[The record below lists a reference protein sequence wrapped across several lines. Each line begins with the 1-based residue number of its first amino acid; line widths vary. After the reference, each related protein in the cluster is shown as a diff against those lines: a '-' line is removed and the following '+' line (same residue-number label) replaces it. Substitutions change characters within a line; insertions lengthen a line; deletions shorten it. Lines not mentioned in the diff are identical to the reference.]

1 MASITGIAHVELS
14 VRDLD
19 RSEHWYT
26 RLLEMQ
32 RVFEGRDAER
42 GLVSRALYEPRSKF
56 VLGLMQHD
64 ANTGETFAP
73 QRTGL
78 DHLSFYVTDRDELR
92 AWERR
97 LDELGIDYS
106 PLHEEPYGGAA
117 VTATDPD
124 GIALEFCTRDTPR
137 G

>member
-1 MASITGIAHVELS
+1 MAAITGIAHVELS

-19 RSEHWYT
+19 RSEQWYT
-26 RLLEMQ
+26 QLLEMQ
-32 RVFEGRDAER
+32 RVFEGRDER
-42 GLVSRALYEPRSKF
+42 YGIVSRALYEPRSKI

-64 ANTGETFAP
+64 ANAGETFAP

-78 DHLSFYVTDRDELR
+78 DHLSFYVPDRDALR
-92 AWERR
+92 AWEHR
-97 LDELGIDYS
+97 LDALGIAYS
-106 PLHEEPYGGAA
+106 PMHEEPYGGAA